1 MLELV
6 TIIPRWEW
14 RAFGDEAEAVAAGGL
29 AAVAPERTEDST
41 DLYLLATTSEASV
54 KVRDGLLDVKQLLA
68 VADDGLERWVPVLKA
83 PFPHAAPDVAATLD
97 ALGLPG
103 VELLRPAYTLD
114 ELLAEVVA
122 PRAGLR
128 AVEVRKRRVHYMVGG
143 CRAELSELR
152 TAEGSTKTVAVESED
167 PELVRAAVRQLG
179 LQGRP
184 VACMARGLKAL
195 VGLDSHRYAVID
207 VGTNSVKFHLAERRA
222 DGTWQTIADR
232 AEVTRLGE
240 GLAGTGRLDARAI
253 ERTVAAIGSMA
264 ADARREGVEAVA
276 AAGTAALRIAPNAAE
291 LVDAAMSRCDVRV
304 EVIPAAEETR
314 LAYLAARAGLP
325 AAAGAIVVFDT
336 GGGSSQFTFGRGD
349 RVDDQF
355 SVEVGAARFTER
367 FGLHESVS
375 PDALAAA
382 LETIAGALTALEGR
396 PAADHVIGMG
406 GAVTNLAAVSLGL
419 ATYDPDVVQGAT
431 LDRAEI
437 ERQIELYRSRDAA
450 QRREI
455 VGLQPNRAEVI
466 LAGACIVRTVLALLG
481 AESLTVSDRGLRHGL
496 LAERFA
502 VPPPVVAPT
511 PRRTPMQGVK
521 S

>member
-1 MLELV
+1 M

-14 RAFGDEAEAVAAGGL
+14 RAFGDEAGAVAASAL
-29 AAVAPERTEDST
+29 AALAPERTEEST
-41 DLYLLATTSEASV
+41 DLYLLSSTGDASV

-68 VADDGLERWVPVLKA
+68 VAEDGIEQWVPVLKA
-83 PFPHAAPDVAATLD
+83 PFPLAAPDVAATLD

-103 VELLRPAYTLD
+103 VELARPAYVLD
-114 ELLAEVVA
+114 ELLTEIVA

-128 AVEVRKRRVHYMVGG
+128 AVEVDKRRVHYTVGG
-143 CRAELSELR
+143 CLAELSELR
-152 TAEGSTKTVAVESED
+152 TAEGAARTVAVESED
-167 PELVRAAVRQLG
+167 PELVRATVRRLG
-179 LQGRP
+179 LAGWP
-184 VACMARGLKAL
+184 VVCVARGLKAL
-195 VGLDSHRYAVID
+195 VGFDTHRHAVID
-207 VGTNSVKFHLAERRA
+207 VGTNSVKFHLADRRA
-222 DGTWQTIADR
+222 DGTWRTIADR

-240 GLAGTGRLDARAI
+240 GLAGTGRLAAPAI
-253 ERTVAAIGSMA
+253 DRTVGAIDGMA
-264 ADARREGVEAVA
+264 AHARREGVEAIA
-276 AAGTAALRIAPNAAE
+276 AVGTAALRIAPNAAE
-291 LVDAAMSRCDVRV
+291 LVDAAMARSDVRV

-325 AAAGAIVVFDT
+325 AAAGSVVVFDT
-336 GGGSSQFTFGRGD
+336 GGGSSQFTFGRGP

-367 FGLHESVS
+367 FGLDHAVT

-382 LETIAGALTALEGR
+382 LEAIASALAALEGR
-396 PAADHVIGMG
+396 PPADHVVGMG

-419 ATYDPDVVQGAT
+419 ATYDPDVVQGTT

-437 ERQIELYRSRDAA
+437 ERQIELYRVRDAGR
-450 QRREI
+450 RREI

-466 LAGACIVRTVLALLG
+466 LAGACIVRTVLTMLG
-481 AESLTVSDRGLRHGL
+481 AGSLTVSDRGLRHGL

-502 VPPPVVAPT
+502 VPPPAVAPR
-511 PRRTPMQGVK
+511 PRVT